1 MYARD
6 GSCLASWCR
15 SVASGRVTMCGEPG
29 GTEAAALP
37 LLGLGLDEFSMAAPA
52 LVAATPAM
60 RAVLARP

>member
-1 MYARD
+1 
-6 GSCLASWCR
+6 
-15 SVASGRVTMCGEPG
+15 MCGEPG